1 MYHSVNVQVKQGTA
15 LFQWCDYNA
24 HCANN
29 LYNAALFRERQMMTS
44 SKKAIHELTDN
55 ELEVMSEVE
64 NAKQWMT
71 RPREVP
77 PSGVMSYTFL
87 NDVMRF
93 NCNPDYYAEGFPIHC
108 AQNILKQVTQ
118 DLNSFFKAV
127 KKWNVAPWKFNGKPK
142 LPEYKHKQGATTF
155 VSSNQECRIHHT
167 KRGNYYCSLPKT
179 KEIVHLGKSVPG
191 KLIEVHISPMHGIYQ
206 ISCVF
211 DDEVE
216 TVQPSKKHERMV
228 GVDPGV
234 NNLLAVVNNC
244 GLPNLLFNGRPLKSI
259 NQLYNKQIANI
270 VSENTKGT
278 TDKFKVTPHYQRVTM
293 KRNNCVKD
301 YILKT
306 AKILIHWCVE
316 NRIDT
321 IVLGKNADFKKESNM
336 KDTGNQNFVQIPHAT
351 LYKTIAYMGERYGI
365 HVMEQEESYTSQ
377 ASFLSRDYIPAYGV
391 DDYKAHFS
399 GIRTYRGLYKDKISK
414 RCINAD
420 FNGAANI
427 LRKCFPD
434 AFQKDP
440 DFNEYQI
447 IKHPDLVLAQTG
459 NFQA

>member
-1 MYHSVNVQVKQGTA
+1 M
-15 LFQWCDYNA
+15 
-24 HCANN
+24 
-29 LYNAALFRERQMMTS
+29 
-44 SKKAIHELTDN
+44 
-55 ELEVMSEVE
+55 
-64 NAKQWMT
+64 
-71 RPREVP
+71 
-77 PSGVMSYTFL
+77 
-87 NDVMRF
+87 
-93 NCNPDYYAEGFPIHC
+93 
-108 AQNILKQVTQ
+108 
-118 DLNSFFKAV
+118 
-127 KKWNVAPWKFNGKPK
+127 
-142 LPEYKHKQGATTF
+142 
-155 VSSNQECRIHHT
+155 
-167 KRGNYYCSLPKT
+167 
-179 KEIVHLGKSVPG
+179 
-191 KLIEVHISPMHGIYQ
+191 
-206 ISCVF
+206 
-211 DDEVE
+211 
-216 TVQPSKKHERMV
+216 
-228 GVDPGV
+228 
-234 NNLLAVVNNC
+234 
-244 GLPNLLFNGRPLKSI
+244 
-259 NQLYNKQIANI
+259 YNKQIANI

-377 ASFLSRDYIPAYGV
+377 ASFLSKDYIPAYGV

-399 GIRTYRGLYKDKISK
+399 GTRTYRGLYKDKISK

-447 IKHPDLVLAQTG
+447 IKHPDLVLAQSG